1 MESTAWAW
9 KIPLGPDATCNEGKA
24 RSSSV
29 TYGGNEVLFEVAEG
43 EIGPS
48 FSGRAT
54 YNSKAI
60 WYGRYEAEAGEE
72 VEADDVWLNLSYDYQ
87 DKATKGV
94 FSSSKDSG
102 SYTQDGILSRNVF
115 VVKLSSFKPG
125 AEVAKGDRAPAESLE
140 HGTWG
145 VLPKDGPKLD
155 TYCPVDSEKY
165 FKSLDWADRE
175 GDVVSCEC
183 AELHEFD

>member
-1 MESTAWAW
+1 M
-9 KIPLGPDATCNEGKA
+9 
-24 RSSSV
+24 
-29 TYGGNEVLFEVAEG
+29 LFEVAEG

-87 DKATKGV
+87 DKATKGA

-115 VVKLSSFKPG
+115 VVKSSGFTPG

-155 TYCPVDSEKY
+155 TYCKKDSTTE

-175 GDVVSCEC
+175 GEDVEC
-183 AELHEFD
+183 

>member
-1 MESTAWAW
+1 MQSTTWAW
-9 KIPLGPDATCNEGKA
+9 KIPLGPDADCSEGKA
-24 RSSSV
+24 HSSSV
-29 TYGGNEVLFEVAEG
+29 TYGGNEVLFEVEEG
-43 EIGPS
+43 EIGPD
-48 FSGRAT
+48 FSGDAT
-54 YNSKAI
+54 YNDKAI
-60 WYGRYEAEAGEE
+60 WYGCYETQAGEE
-72 VEADDVWLNLSYDYQ
+72 VDADEVWLNLSYDYQ
-87 DKATKGV
+87 AKATKGA

-125 AEVAKGDRAPAESLE
+125 ADVARGDRAPAESLE

-155 TYCPVDSEKY
+155 TYCKKDSTTE

-175 GDVVSCEC
+175 GEDVEC
-183 AELHEFD
+183 